1 MMKKITLL
9 LILLAMSFGYSQSL
23 PFDFSDPA
31 HLMTGDGGTVTS
43 LTTDP
48 DNASDDVM
56 QMIGA
61 TAAWDNA
68 QIDFAENVDLSD
80 DANNTITFRIKPVN
94 DTGSGNH
101 LLKFE
106 LGTTGDTELPF
117 TTTGTAWQ
125 TISLDF
131 PAGLGNYGRIVIFTD
146 SGDANAG
153 VSDTYLIDDLAG
165 GTNVAPPADPEA
177 FLPIDFSDAY
187 ELFAG
192 QDAVTSLTTDPDNAS
207 DDVMQI
213 IGATAAWDNA
223 KIEFAKNVDLSD
235 DANNTIT
242 FRIKPIND
250 TGSGNHLLKF
260 ELGTTGDTELPF
272 TTTGTAWQTI
282 SLDFPAGLG
291 NYGRMVIFTDSG
303 DANAGVSD
311 TYLVDDFAG
320 ATNIEPAVPPAAATN
335 PTTPAANVFNIYS
348 DTGGYT
354 GGFDYA
360 GGCFGALGGE
370 PDLDTGAGTNL
381 AWEFDF
387 GAQGFGC
394 TNSSTVDVSN
404 IGGSPIAYVSFQY
417 YTDNAND
424 FYIDMISGPGGSTVE
439 SFYYIGTNAAGD
451 APAED
456 IAIVQ
461 GSWQH
466 VVIGISEFT
475 NQVFDPTE
483 LFQFKFDVYSNQGPG
498 TVYIDNVMLS
508 SVAPTLNDK
517 DFELSSFKAYPN
529 PTQDNWTVKS
539 KDQIISSIEVYD
551 ILGKQVLTMST
562 DSREVSIDGS
572 SLKTGLYF
580 AQIKTDSSLQSIKLV
595 KK

>member
-1 MMKKITLL
+1 MKKITLMFT
-9 LILLAMSFGYSQSL
+9 LLAASFGYSQSL
-23 PFDFSDPA
+23 PFDFSDLA
-31 HLMTGDGGTVTS
+31 HLMGGDGGTVTS

-48 DNASDDVM
+48 DNMSDDVM
-56 QMIGA
+56 QIIGA

-68 QIDFAENVDLSD
+68 QIEFAKNVDLSD
-80 DANNTITFRIKPVN
+80 DANNTITFRIKPIN
-94 DTGSGNH
+94 NTGSGNH

-106 LGTTGDTELPF
+106 LGTTADTQLEF

-125 TISLDF
+125 NISLDF
-131 PAGLGNYGRIVIFTD
+131 PSGLGNYGRMVIFTD
-146 SGDANAG
+146 AADANASF
-153 VSDTYLIDDLAG
+153 SDTYLIDDIAG
-165 GTNVAPPADPEA
+165 GTNVAPPAAPEA

-187 ELFAG
+187 ELFSG
-192 QDAVTSLTTDPDNAS
+192 QDTVTSLTTDPDNAS

-223 KIEFAKNVDLSD
+223 QIEFAKNVDLSD

-242 FRIKPIND
+242 FRIKPINN

-260 ELGTTGDTELPF
+260 ELGTTADTQLEF
-272 TTTGTAWQTI
+272 TTTGTAWQNI
-282 SLDFPAGLG
+282 SLDFPSGLG
-291 NYGRMVIFTDSG
+291 NYGRMVIFTDAA
-303 DANAGVSD
+303 DANASFSD

-320 ATNIEPAVPPAAATN
+320 ATNIEPLVPPAAAPK
-335 PTTPAANVFNIYS
+335 PTTTVANVFNIYS

-370 PDLDTGAGTNL
+370 PDLDTSAGTNL

-439 SFYYIGTNAAGD
+439 SFYYIGTNLAGD

-466 VVIGISEFT
+466 VIIDISEFT
-475 NQVFDPTE
+475 SQTFDPTE

-498 TVYIDNVMLS
+498 TLYIDNVMLS
-508 SVAPTLNDK
+508 SVAPSLNTK
-517 DFELSSFKAYPN
+517 DFELTAFKAYPN

-539 KDQIISSIEVYD
+539 KSQNITSIQVYD
-551 ILGKQVLTMST
+551 ILGKQVLSFLPN
-562 DSREVSIDGS
+562 SSEANINGID
-572 SLKTGLYF
+572 LKAGLYF
-580 AQIKTDSSLQSIKLV
+580 AQIKTNNNSQSIKLV